1 MKYTSIA
8 RSLTDARQFAD
19 RMNASRVAGS
29 ALRHVAVVIHA
40 ETSGF
45 YVVSLGFAT
54 SNGFEII
61 RS

>member
-8 RSLTDARQFAD
+8 RTLTDARQFAD
-19 RMNASRVAGS
+19 RMNASRVSGS
-29 ALRHVAVVIHA
+29 PLRFVAVVIHA
-40 ETSGF
+40 ETEGY

-54 SNGFEII
+54 SNGFEIV